1 VSTLV
6 VMAAGLGSRYGSPK
20 QIDRV
25 GPSHETLVEYAVF
38 DARRAGFT
46 RVVFVIRPDLS
57 DAFKD
62 LAARL
67 PADIAVDCA
76 IQDLSALP
84 PGVAGRP
91 RTRPWGTVHAVLAAR
106 SLVSSPFAVLN
117 ADDFYGSAAYRIA
130 REACDEAARHASATV
145 VGFPLAATLSPH
157 GPVVRAVCVAE
168 NGWLTAI
175 DEVYGLEP
183 AANGIR
189 GWTASGAP
197 RLMQGTEIASMNLW
211 VFPPAIFALL
221 AVGFERFVRGRG
233 RDGDAEL
240 PLPEAVGELISQ
252 GAVRVRVR
260 EAPGPWFGLT
270 HRQDRE
276 ALVAEL
282 RALVASGTY
291 PHALW
296 R

>member
-25 GPSHETLVEYAVF
+25 GPSGETLVDYAVF

-46 RVVFVIRPDLS
+46 RVVFVIRPDLIN
-57 DAFKD
+57 AFRD
-62 LAARL
+62 LAGRL
-67 PADIAVDCA
+67 PSDIAVGFA
-76 IQDLSALP
+76 FQDFDATP
-84 PGVAGRP
+84 QGVPQRP

-117 ADDFYGSAAYRIA
+117 ADDFYGSVAYRIA
-130 REACDEAARHASATV
+130 REACDEAGRHGNATV
-145 VGFPLAATLSPH
+145 VGLPLEVTLSPH
-157 GPVVRAVCVAE
+157 GPVVRAICVSE

-175 DEVYGLEP
+175 DEVYGLER

-189 GWTASGAP
+189 GWASGTP
-197 RLMQGTEIASMNLW
+197 RVIQGTEIASMNLW
-211 VFPPAIFALL
+211 VFPPAIFTLL
-221 AVGFERFVRGRG
+221 GDGFERFVRGRG
-233 RDGDAEL
+233 QDPDAEF
-240 PLPEAVGELISQ
+240 PLPEAVGELMTL
-252 GAVRVRVR
+252 GALRVRVR

-276 ALVAEL
+276 TLVAGL
-282 RALVASGTY
+282 RASVATGTY
-291 PHALW
+291 PHTLW
-296 R
+296 A